1 MPEARLTSD
10 AQQYGDLTDSEGVRR
25 MTKNVH
31 FAPKA
36 ARADAPINVGVVVFD
51 DIIPFHLSVPCA
63 VFEKAESDD
72 GTPFYHLMIC
82 ATHPGPLK
90 TNSGFSIVAEHGLE
104 QLAQADMVVVPSWS
118 DPEVP
123 PPAALIMALQQAA
136 QRGAQIVGLC
146 LGAFV
151 LGAAGLLHQQRATTH
166 WRWMAEFERRYPN
179 IAIDRDVLY
188 IDEGQIVTSA
198 GTAASIDCCLH
209 LVREQ
214 CGVDVA
220 NSVARML
227 VVPPHRQG
235 GQAQYIEQPVYHSA
249 GNDRFMSAL
258 NWATENLQ
266 QALTLEQLAE
276 RALMSRRSFTRRFN
290 QTTGSCFS
298 DWLVNQR
305 LALAQRFLEKTDQP
319 IELIAEKAG
328 FSSPLMLRRHFK
340 KNLNTSPLQYR
351 KTFRGRI

>member
-1 MPEARLTSD
+1 
-10 AQQYGDLTDSEGVRR
+10 

-31 FAPKA
+31 FAPKTA
-36 ARADAPINVGVVVFD
+36 HTHAPIKVGVVVFD

-63 VFEKAESDD
+63 VFEKAENDD
-72 GTPFYHLMIC
+72 GTPFYQLMIC
-82 ATHPGPLK
+82 ATHPGLLK

-104 QLAQADMVVVPSWS
+104 ELKQADMVVVPSWS
-118 DPEVP
+118 DPAVA
-123 PPAALIMALQQAA
+123 PPAALITALQQAA
-136 QRGAQIVGLC
+136 ERGAQIVGLC

-151 LGAAGLLHQQRATTH
+151 LGAAGLLQQQRATTH
-166 WRWMAEFERRYPN
+166 WRWMSDFERLYP
-179 IAIDRDVLY
+179 DV
-188 IDEGQIVTSA
+188 
-198 GTAASIDCCLH
+198 ASIDCCLH

-220 NSVARML
+220 NNVARML

-249 GNDRFMSAL
+249 GNDRFRSAL
-258 NWATENLQ
+258 SWATENLQ
-266 QALTLEQLAE
+266 QSLTLEQLAE

-298 DWLVNQR
+298 DWLMDQR

>member
-1 MPEARLTSD
+1 VV
-10 AQQYGDLTDSEGVRR
+10 QYGDFAVSEGVQR
-25 MTKNVH
+25 MTNNVQ
-31 FAPKA
+31 FAPKMPGTA
-36 ARADAPINVGVVVFD
+36 APIKVGIVVFD

-63 VFEKAESDD
+63 VFEKAARDD
-72 GTPFYHLMIC
+72 GALCYQLLIC

-90 TNSGFSIVAEHGLE
+90 TNSGFSILAEHGLE
-104 QLAQADMVVVPSWS
+104 QLADVDMVVVPSWS
-118 DPEVP
+118 DPGVQ
-123 PPAALIMALQQAA
+123 PPAELLQALQQAA
-136 QRGAQIVGLC
+136 QRGAQVVGLC

-151 LGAAGLLHQQRATTH
+151 LGAAGLLSQRRATTH
-166 WRWMAEFERRYPN
+166 WRWMADFERLYPDV
-179 IAIDRDVLY
+179 AIDRDVLY

-258 NWATENLQ
+258 SWATENLQ
-266 QALTLEQLAE
+266 QALTLEQLADK
-276 RALMSRRSFTRRFN
+276 ALMSRRSFTRRFT
-290 QTTGSCFS
+290 QTTGGCFS
-298 DWLVNQR
+298 EWLVNQR

-319 IELIAEKAG
+319 VELIAEKAG

-340 KNLNTSPLQYR
+340 KQLNTSPLQYR
-351 KTFRGRI
+351 KTFRGRT

>member
-1 MPEARLTSD
+1 
-10 AQQYGDLTDSEGVRR
+10 

-31 FAPKA
+31 FAPKTA
-36 ARADAPINVGVVVFD
+36 HAHTPIKVGVVVFD

-63 VFEKAESDD
+63 VFEKAENDD
-72 GTPFYHLMIC
+72 GTPFYQLLIC

-104 QLAQADMVVVPSWS
+104 QLAQADMVVVPSWC
-118 DPEVP
+118 DPAVA
-123 PPAALIMALQQAA
+123 PPAALIVALQQAA

-151 LGAAGLLHQQRATTH
+151 LGAAGLLQQQRATTH
-166 WRWMAEFERRYPN
+166 WRWMSDFERLYPDVT
-179 IAIDRDVLY
+179 IDRDVLY

-258 NWATENLQ
+258 SWATENLQ

>member
-1 MPEARLTSD
+1 
-10 AQQYGDLTDSEGVRR
+10 
-25 MTKNVH
+25 MTNSVQ
-31 FAPKA
+31 FAPKMPGTA
-36 ARADAPINVGVVVFD
+36 APIKVGIVVFD

-63 VFEKAESDD
+63 VFEKAAQDD
-72 GTPFYHLMIC
+72 GALCYQLLIC

-90 TNSGFSIVAEHGLE
+90 TNSGFSILAEHGLD
-104 QLAQADMVVVPSWS
+104 QLADVDVVVVPSWS
-118 DPEVP
+118 DPDVL
-123 PPAALIMALQQAA
+123 PPAELLHALQQAA
-136 QRGAQIVGLC
+136 QRGAQVVGLC

-151 LGAAGLLHQQRATTH
+151 LGAAGLLSQRRATTH
-166 WRWMAEFERRYPN
+166 WRWMADFERLYPDV
-179 IAIDRDVLY
+179 AIDRDVLY

-258 NWATENLQ
+258 SWATENLQ
-266 QALTLEQLAE
+266 QALTLEQLADK
-276 RALMSRRSFTRRFN
+276 ALMSRRSFTRRFN
-290 QTTGSCFS
+290 QTTGGCFS
-298 DWLVNQR
+298 TWLVNQR

-319 IELIAEKAG
+319 VELIAEKAG

-340 KNLNTSPLQYR
+340 KQLNTSPLQYR
-351 KTFRGRI
+351 KTFRGRS